1 MSESVVQETELR
13 TALAKKE
20 EELGLLLEEI
30 HQLERGPKECE
41 ERLVRLE
48 RYFGDL
54 RRGDAVPLH
63 SEALHAVG
71 KVMKDEEARQIA
83 EDVAHGRVAH
93 RQHCREHTET
103 GNFVLGRG
111 FMAIDRWAHFNAI
124 DEAQRRNQFHPVI
137 DDVYYTQQHL
147 PRQAEAAPVVFM
159 GPGGFQDRTLGS
171 LQHGARDD
179 QFWLDRSPLPRGS
192 KVATPPAPL
201 FSTDVAS
208 PAAAAIGGGR
218 EDTCVA
224 VDWLGLKRRNMP
236 VPEDVL
242 RLMRQRG
249 VGLPQNQDDYPAEP
263 GSPVVD
269 RLGLQRQGEPQAG
282 RGVFGWLK

>member
-1 MSESVVQETELR
+1 MSETAAEETELR
-13 TALAKKE
+13 GALARKE
-20 EELGLLLEEI
+20 EELGRLLEEI
-30 HQLERGPKECE
+30 QHLERGPKECE
-41 ERLVRLE
+41 ERLLRLE

-63 SEALHAVG
+63 SKALHAVG

-93 RQHCREHTET
+93 RKTCREHTET
-103 GNFVLGRG
+103 GNFVLGQG
-111 FMAIDRWAHFNAI
+111 FMAMDRWAHFNAAEEI
-124 DEAQRRNQFHPVI
+124 ERQNQFHPVI
-137 DDVYYTQQHL
+137 DEVLYTQQHL

-159 GPGGFQDRTLGS
+159 GPCGFQDRTLGS

-192 KVATPPAPL
+192 KAATPQAP
-201 FSTDVAS
+201 FFPTGSPS
-208 PAAAAIGGGR
+208 PAAAAAGGGR
-218 EDTCVA
+218 EDSCVA
-224 VDWLGLKRRNMP
+224 VDWLGLKRRGMP

-249 VGLPQNQDDYPAEP
+249 VSLPQSQDDYPVEP
-263 GSPVVD
+263 GSPVFD
-269 RLGLQRQGEPQAG
+269 RVGLQRQGEPQAG

>member
-1 MSESVVQETELR
+1 MSGTVAEETELR
-13 TALAKKE
+13 GVLARKE
-20 EELGLLLEEI
+20 EELGRLLEEI
-30 HQLERGPKECE
+30 QHLERGPKECE
-41 ERLVRLE
+41 DRLLRLE

-54 RRGDAVPLH
+54 RRGDAVPIH
-63 SEALHAVG
+63 STALHAVG

-93 RQHCREHTET
+93 RKTCREHTDQ

-111 FMAIDRWAHFNAI
+111 FVPIDNWATVTAIED
-124 DEAQRRNQFHPVI
+124 AQRRNQFHPAI
-137 DDVYYTQQHL
+137 DDVYYTEQHI

-159 GPGGFQDRTLGS
+159 GPCGFQDRTLGS

-179 QFWLDRSPLPRGS
+179 QFWLDRPPLPIGN
-192 KVATPPAPL
+192 KVATPATPL
-201 FSTDVAS
+201 FPTGSPS
-208 PAAAAIGGGR
+208 PAAAAGAGR
-218 EDTCVA
+218 EDSCVA

-236 VPEDVL
+236 VPEEVL

-249 VGLPQNQDDYPAEP
+249 VALPQNQDDYPVEP

-269 RLGLQRQGEPQAG
+269 RLGLSRQGEPQAG